1 MQDIR
6 AFLFIFELCFSQ
18 LTNDSLG
25 DSDVCLICL
34 FTLQILMTIKLRLV
48 KAIEQFRYIK
58 IHP

>member
-18 LTNDSLG
+18 LTNDSLE
-25 DSDVCLICL
+25 DSDVCLCL

-48 KAIEQFRYIK
+48 KAIEQF
-58 IHP
+58 